1 MQGFKTLQTVIL
13 IYMVQIEYLIHILY
27 VFIFHCTKLED
38 DTDNPI
44 TPITDNITL
53 ATDLCRFS
61 GNHVIWVIISVIHLH
76 CIFRYT
82 LNFVSG
88 I

>member
-1 MQGFKTLQTVIL
+1 MQGFKTVQTVVL

-53 ATDLCRFS
+53 ATDLCRF
-61 GNHVIWVIISVIHLH
+61 
-76 CIFRYT
+76 FRKSCNLGYHICNSST
-82 LNFVSG
+82 LYFQVYA
-88 I
+88 

>member
-1 MQGFKTLQTVIL
+1 MNYRYDNPN
-13 IYMVQIEYLIHILY
+13 YMISGKNGIHILY

-53 ATDLCRFS
+53 ATDLC
-61 GNHVIWVIISVIHLH
+61 HLQ
-76 CIFRYT
+76 
-82 LNFVSG
+82 S
-88 I
+88 